1 MGGPGVKDTMAECR
15 RKILFLTATR
25 ADFGKLK
32 SLIRSISESHDF
44 EYTIFATG
52 MHMLARY
59 GSTVQEIYKSGFR
72 NVHPYINQD
81 GSVSSQADL
90 VLANTVAGLGL
101 HIRESRPDL
110 LVVHGDRIEALAGAI
125 VGALN
130 NVRVAHIEGGEVSG
144 TVDELLR
151 HAVTKLSHVH
161 FAANEEAKQRLQQ
174 MGEDANSIF
183 VIGSPD
189 TDIMFSSFLPSLD
202 EVKEHYEIPFDRYGI
217 VLYHPVT
224 TESTTMRRR
233 TQEVVS
239 ALVDS
244 DLNFIVIHPNNDR
257 GAEIILEEMSRLKTL
272 SRFRFIPS
280 MRFEYFLA
288 LMKNASVM
296 VGNSSAGIREA
307 PSYAVPTIN
316 LGSRQHRRFSC
327 ASILNVEENRDAI
340 LDALARLPVHL
351 KPIHHFGNGNCS
363 TAFLEV
369 LRDSSI
375 WELPT
380 QKQFNDYSIFQMAA
394 GA

>member
-1 MGGPGVKDTMAECR
+1 MGGSVVKNSMQEWR

-32 SLIRSISESHDF
+32 SLIRSVSEADDF
-44 EYTIFATG
+44 EYAIFATG

-59 GSTVQEIYKSGFR
+59 GSTLQEIHKSGFR

-90 VLANTVAGLGL
+90 VLANTITGLGL

-130 NVRVAHIEGGEVSG
+130 NVRVAHIEGGEISG

-151 HAVTKLSHVH
+151 HAVTKLSHMH
-161 FAANEEAKQRLQQ
+161 FVANDEARERLRQ

-189 TDIMFSSFLPSLD
+189 TDIMFSSSLPSLD
-202 EVKEHYEIPFDRYGI
+202 EVKTHYEIPFADYGV

-224 TESTTMRRR
+224 TETASMRRR
-233 TQEVVS
+233 AHELVN
-239 ALVDS
+239 ALLAS
-244 DLNFIVIHPNNDR
+244 DRNFVVIHPNNDH
-257 GAEIILEEMSRLKTL
+257 GADVILEEMEALK
-272 SRFRFIPS
+272 SVPRFRFIPS
-280 MRFEYFLA
+280 MRFEYFLV

-316 LGSRQHRRFSC
+316 IGSRQHRRFSC
-327 ASILNVEENRDAI
+327 ASIVNVEEERQAI
-340 LDALARLPVHL
+340 LHALANLPA
-351 KPIHHFGNGNCS
+351 PIHPVHHFGRGNCS
-363 TAFLEV
+363 TAFLNL

-380 QKQFNDYSIFQMAA
+380 QKQFNDYSVFQMAA

>member
-1 MGGPGVKDTMAECR
+1 MRDRMSESK

-32 SLIRSISESHDF
+32 SLIRSVSEAEEFQYS
-44 EYTIFATG
+44 IFATG

-59 GSTVQEIYKSGFR
+59 GSTLQEIYKSGFR
-72 NVHPYINQD
+72 NVHPYNNQD

-90 VLANTVAGLGL
+90 VLANTIAGLGL
-101 HIRESRPDL
+101 YLREARPDL

-125 VGALN
+125 AGALN

-161 FAANEEAKQRLQQ
+161 FVANEEARDRLRQ
-174 MGEDANSIF
+174 MGEDSKSIF

-189 TDIMFSSFLPSLD
+189 TDIMLSSSLPSLQ
-202 EVKEHYEIPFDRYGI
+202 EVREHYEIPFERYGI

-224 TESTTMRRR
+224 TETANVRRR
-233 TQEVVS
+233 AQEVVS
-239 ALVDS
+239 ALADS
-244 DLNFIVIHPNNDR
+244 GLNFVVIHPNNDH
-257 GAEIILEEMSRLKTL
+257 GAEIILEEMERLKSL
-272 SRFRFIPS
+272 PRFRFIPS

-288 LMKNASVM
+288 LMKHAEVM

-307 PSYAVPTIN
+307 PSYAVPTVN
-316 LGSRQHRRFSC
+316 LGSRQNRRFSC
-327 ASILNVEENRDAI
+327 ASIMNVEEERDGI
-340 LDALARLPVHL
+340 LYALAHLPTGLEPV
-351 KPIHHFGNGNCS
+351 HHFGNGNCS
-363 TAFLEV
+363 TVFLEV

-375 WELPT
+375 WALPT
-380 QKQFNDYSIFQMAA
+380 QKEFNDYSVYQMAA
-394 GA
+394 AM

>member
-1 MGGPGVKDTMAECR
+1 MGGSAVKDTMAECN

-32 SLIRSISESHDF
+32 SLIRSVSEAEEF
-44 EYTIFATG
+44 ESAIFATG

-161 FAANEEAKQRLQQ
+161 FVANEEARQRLQQ
-174 MGEDANSIF
+174 MGEDSNSIF

-189 TDIMFSSFLPSLD
+189 TDIMFSSSLPSLE
-202 EVKEHYEIPFDRYGI
+202 EVREHYEIPFDRYGV

-224 TESTTMRRR
+224 TETATMRRR
-233 TQEVVS
+233 AHEVVS
-239 ALVDS
+239 ALLES
-244 DLNFIVIHPNNDR
+244 DLNFVVIHPNNDH
-257 GAEIILEEMSRLKTL
+257 GAEIILEEMERVKSV

-316 LGSRQHRRFSC
+316 LGSRQHGRFSC
-327 ASILNVEENRDAI
+327 ASIVNVEEEGDAI
-340 LDALARLPVHL
+340 LDALANLPTRLQPV
-351 KPIHHFGNGNCS
+351 HHFGCGNCS
-363 TAFLEV
+363 TAFLGV
-369 LRDSSI
+369 LRNSSI

-380 QKQFNDYSIFQMAA
+380 QKQFNDYAVYQMAA
-394 GA
+394 GT